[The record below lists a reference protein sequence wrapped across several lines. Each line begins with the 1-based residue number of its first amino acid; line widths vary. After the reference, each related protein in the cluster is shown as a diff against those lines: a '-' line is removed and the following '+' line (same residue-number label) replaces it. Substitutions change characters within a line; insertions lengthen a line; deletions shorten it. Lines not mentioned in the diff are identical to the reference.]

1 MHGTQ
6 TSMAVLVHQLM
17 PMWYAFNVHVVCGH
31 PLPIEALSQA
41 KLVMKRVEIKTQ
53 KTLEVPE
60 TSLKKDL
67 SGHEQQQI
75 IANLKRG
82 FKLSKEEMG
91 VQKPC
96 QIPRSGAADYPL
108 SINLA
113 MQRIEDCCTILHR
126 KLQKGMA
133 THHNPRR
140 FTLFSIFVQRISQH
154 IRNLGFSW
162 VTPAARLASGC
173 CW

>member
-91 VQKPC
+91 VQKAC

-126 KLQKGMA
+126 KLQKA
-133 THHNPRR
+133 TERHGHP
-140 FTLFSIFVQRISQH
+140 S
-154 IRNLGFSW
+154 
-162 VTPAARLASGC
+162 
-173 CW
+173 

>member
-1 MHGTQ
+1 MHGTQGTQ

-17 PMWYAFNVHVVCGH
+17 PMWYAFNVHVVCGY

-53 KTLEVPE
+53 KALEVPE

-82 FKLSKEEMG
+82 FKGRDGGAKGLS
-91 VQKPC
+91 
-96 QIPRSGAADYPL
+96 
-108 SINLA
+108 
-113 MQRIEDCCTILHR
+113 
-126 KLQKGMA
+126 
-133 THHNPRR
+133 NPEIWR
-140 FTLFSIFVQRISQH
+140 
-154 IRNLGFSW
+154 
-162 VTPAARLASGC
+162 C
-173 CW
+173 